1 MRTRK
6 RGRLIAATAAKN
18 RLVALG
24 LAVIEAREQKGMSA
38 SELAEASG
46 IPLHSLER
54 IEAGVPDPEA
64 DAITDK
70 TTPAPELIALGL
82 MVRAARE
89 QRGMSVAEFAEAAG
103 FKRRRLVRIEAG
115 ELDPR
120 YDGLIALA
128 DGLGVR
134 MAAIMP
140 PDASSADLR

>member
-1 MRTRK
+1 MRTRT
-6 RGRLIAATAAKN
+6 RNRLIAATVAKN

-46 IPLHSLER
+46 IPLCSLER
-54 IEAGVPDPEA
+54 IETGEPDPDA
-64 DAITDK
+64 DATTDK
-70 TTPAPELIALGL
+70 TTPDPDLIAFGR

-89 QRGMSVAEFAEAAG
+89 QKGMSVAELAEAAG

-134 MAAIMP
+134 AAAIMP
-140 PDASSADLR
+140 PDASRIDDR